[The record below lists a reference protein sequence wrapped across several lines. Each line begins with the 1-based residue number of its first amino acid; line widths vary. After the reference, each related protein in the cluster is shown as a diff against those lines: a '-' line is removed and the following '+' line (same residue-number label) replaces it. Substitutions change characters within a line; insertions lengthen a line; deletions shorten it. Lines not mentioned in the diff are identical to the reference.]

1 MRFRQDSGHVL
12 YGSIWR
18 QLVLDL
24 IDNMSLEWSDHMK
37 ESNIFLVGGIAL
49 FKEKERNSVSEHEK
63 MCVKSGRVSRILS
76 PISSKGDR
84 DRSLIW
90 DEPCG
95 SPQATDPGV
104 VTDRADPLCSDLSV
118 IASAPLC
125 GLAPGGVCQ
134 ARPVTRP
141 AGELLPHRFTL
152 TCDSERLHALNHVG
166 GLLSAALSLPLRAV
180 GVTHHHALRSPDFP
194 PGHNSP
200 AIGQPTLHTNLS

>member
-1 MRFRQDSGHVL
+1 MPLQNECKEWACKPDFVSD
-12 YGSIWR
+12 IP
-18 QLVLDL
+18 
-24 IDNMSLEWSDHMK
+24 LE
-37 ESNIFLVGGIAL
+37 EN
-49 FKEKERNSVSEHEK
+49 
-63 MCVKSGRVSRILS
+63 
-76 PISSKGDR
+76 R

-104 VTDRADPLCSDLSV
+104 VTDRADPRCDDLSA
-118 IASAPLC
+118 IASAPLF

-152 TCDSERLHALNHVG
+152 TCGSKRLHALNHVG

-200 AIGQPTLHTNLS
+200 AIGQPTLHTFPS

>member
-1 MRFRQDSGHVL
+1 MDGPDRPNAYRG
-12 YGSIWR
+12 
-18 QLVLDL
+18 
-24 IDNMSLEWSDHMK
+24 SDHII

-49 FKEKERNSVSEHEK
+49 FKEKKQNSITDHEK
-63 MCVKSGRVSRILS
+63 RCVKSGRVSRILS
-76 PISSKGDR
+76 PKFVSENR

-118 IASAPLC
+118 IASAPLF

-152 TCDSERLHALNHVG
+152 TCDSKRLHALNHVG

-200 AIGQPTLHTNLS
+200 AIGQPTLHTCLS